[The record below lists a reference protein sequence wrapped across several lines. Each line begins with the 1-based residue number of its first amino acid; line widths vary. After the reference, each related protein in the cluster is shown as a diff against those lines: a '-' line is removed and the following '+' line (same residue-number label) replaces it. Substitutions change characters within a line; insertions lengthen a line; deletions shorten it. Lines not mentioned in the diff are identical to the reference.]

1 MCRPWLP
8 PEKGTMSALA
18 VGLISADCIFA
29 ASLLGMRLE
38 RRLPGHHMSKDTQD
52 VVKLSA
58 GMVGTITALVLG
70 LLVSSAKSS
79 FDSINS
85 GVVQSGARIIVLDRA
100 LAAYG
105 PEAKP
110 AREQVRRSLAGTIEM
125 VWPLE
130 KTGVSTLTAIE
141 RSNGMELVRDKLRQ
155 LTPQTDAQRQVLAQA
170 HQIVGDLNQSHW
182 FLVEQAQNAL
192 PRSLLLILVFWLVL
206 LFVSFGLF
214 SPPNTTAITVLFVGA
229 CAVSAAI
236 FVVLE
241 LNQPLDGMIKVSST
255 PLVSALH
262 HLGQ

>member
-1 MCRPWLP
+1 M
-8 PEKGTMSALA
+8 
-18 VGLISADCIFA
+18 
-29 ASLLGMRLE
+29 
-38 RRLPGHHMSKDTQD
+38 
-52 VVKLSA
+52 
-58 GMVGTITALVLG
+58 
-70 LLVSSAKSS
+70 
-79 FDSINS
+79 
-85 GVVQSGARIIVLDRA
+85 
-100 LAAYG
+100 
-105 PEAKP
+105 
-110 AREQVRRSLAGTIEM
+110 
-125 VWPLE
+125 
-130 KTGVSTLTAIE
+130 STLTAIE

-214 SPPNTTAITVLFVGA
+214 SPPNTTTITVLLVGA

-241 LNQPLDGMIKVSST
+241 LNQPLDGLLKVSGA
-255 PLVSALH
+255 PLVNALH